1 MISLNL
7 ILLLILEKDLMG
19 MHTTLDYTNKI
30 ELIMM
35 NGCSN
40 LLILIKVILMN
51 LYKNKN
57 IYLFLTLNRLL

>member
-1 MISLNL
+1 
-7 ILLLILEKDLMG
+7 MG